1 MNKIML
7 VTGASK
13 GIGLATVIQ
22 ALKAGYA
29 VAATSRNA
37 ARLTAQVAQAA
48 PDQQAQFLP
57 LEMQFEATSIQAA
70 VAKVMARWGRLD
82 VLVNNAG
89 YAILGAFAEFTLA
102 EVKQNFD
109 VNVFGLMQMTQ
120 AVLPIMRAQQHGRI
134 INIASISG
142 TVAGPSQSIYSATK
156 AAVIMMSEALA
167 AKVAPFGIQVTAV
180 GPSGVRT
187 DFLDGR
193 SMKRPAKTL
202 PEYQVVA
209 QTMTGL
215 GQLNHH
221 QSGDPVLVG
230 QAIVKL
236 APMAHAPRRLYLG
249 NWSVAALQTKIEEVV
264 NEVNQHL
271 DLTQSIDHE

>member
-1 MNKIML
+1 MNL

-29 VAATSRNA
+29 VAATSRNVD
-37 ARLTAQVAQAA
+37 RLAAQVAQAA

-70 VAKVMARWGRLD
+70 V
-82 VLVNNAG
+82 
-89 YAILGAFAEFTLA
+89 
-102 EVKQNFD
+102 
-109 VNVFGLMQMTQ
+109 
-120 AVLPIMRAQQHGRI
+120 
-134 INIASISG
+134 
-142 TVAGPSQSIYSATK
+142 
-156 AAVIMMSEALA
+156 IMMSEALA
-167 AKVAPFGIQVTAV
+167 AEVAPFGIQITAV
-180 GPSGVRT
+180 GLSGVRT

-193 SMKRPAKTL
+193 SMKRPAKRL

-236 APMAHAPRRLYLG
+236 APMAHALRRLYLG

-264 NEVNQHL
+264 NEVNQYL

>member
-1 MNKIML
+1 M
-7 VTGASK
+7 
-13 GIGLATVIQ
+13 
-22 ALKAGYA
+22 
-29 VAATSRNA
+29 AATSRNVD
-37 ARLTAQVAQAA
+37 RLAAQVAQAA
-48 PDQQAQFLP
+48 PDQQGQFLP

-89 YAILGAFAEFTLA
+89 YAILGAFEEFSLA

-167 AKVAPFGIQVTAV
+167 AEVAPFGIQVRSGRV
-180 GPSGVRT
+180 GCGLTFWMRVR
-187 DFLDGR
+187 
-193 SMKRPAKTL
+193 
-202 PEYQVVA
+202 
-209 QTMTGL
+209 
-215 GQLNHH
+215 
-221 QSGDPVLVG
+221 
-230 QAIVKL
+230 
-236 APMAHAPRRLYLG
+236 
-249 NWSVAALQTKIEEVV
+249 
-264 NEVNQHL
+264 
-271 DLTQSIDHE
+271 

>member
-1 MNKIML
+1 MNL

-22 ALKAGYA
+22 ALKGGYA
-29 VAATSRNA
+29 VAATSRNVDRLA
-37 ARLTAQVAQAA
+37 AEVAQAA

-57 LEMQFEATSIQAA
+57 LEMQFEAPSIQAA

-167 AKVAPFGIQVTAV
+167 AEVAPFGIQVTAV

-187 DFLDGR
+187 DFLDAR
-193 SMKRPAKTL
+193 SIKRPAKTL

-209 QTMTGL
+209 
-215 GQLNHH
+215 
-221 QSGDPVLVG
+221 
-230 QAIVKL
+230 
-236 APMAHAPRRLYLG
+236 
-249 NWSVAALQTKIEEVV
+249 
-264 NEVNQHL
+264 
-271 DLTQSIDHE
+271 

>member
-1 MNKIML
+1 
-7 VTGASK
+7 
-13 GIGLATVIQ
+13 
-22 ALKAGYA
+22 
-29 VAATSRNA
+29 
-37 ARLTAQVAQAA
+37 
-48 PDQQAQFLP
+48 
-57 LEMQFEATSIQAA
+57 MQFEAPSIQAA

-89 YAILGAFAEFTLA
+89 YAILGAFEEFSLA

-134 INIASISG
+134 INIASIFG

-167 AKVAPFGIQVTAV
+167 AEVAPFGIQVTAV

-193 SMKRPAKTL
+193 LMKRPAKRL

-209 QTMTGL
+209 QAMTGL

-236 APMAHAPRRLYLG
+236 VQLAHAPRRVYLG